1 MDLARRL
8 RLLRPL
14 LLFAAFMFVVGLP
27 VLTSVWPSAWM
38 WEPRQHEYEQM
49 IMGVYATLGVF
60 LFLAARDPLE
70 HLSLIWFTA
79 WSSLVHGGIMA
90 VQAIVDPVERPNLAG
105 DVPALL
111 LLALALFA
119 LTPRRR
125 SLPADPVATR

>member
-1 MDLARRL
+1 MDLATRL
-8 RLLRPL
+8 RWLRPL
-14 LLFAAFMFVVGLP
+14 LLFSAFMFVVGLP
-27 VLTSVWPSAWM
+27 VLTVVWPAGWM

-60 LFLAARDPLE
+60 LFLAAREPLA
-70 HLSLIWFTA
+70 HLSLVWFTA

-90 VQAIVDPVERPNLAG
+90 VQAILDPVERANLAG

-111 LLALALFA
+111 LLAVGLFV

-125 SLPADPVATR
+125 EAAPPAVA